1 MACANFIHDVSLES
15 IRENVLLKIEKEESA
30 HENGE
35 SFVTAPGRRLTV
47 LVYRFSATRSVQTLD
62 GFQSGR
68 DCSPEGTHSTVHCS
82 SWIT

>member
-35 SFVTAPGRRLTV
+35 RFVIASRRRLTV
-47 LVYRFSATRSVQTLD
+47 LVL
-62 GFQSGR
+62 
-68 DCSPEGTHSTVHCS
+68 
-82 SWIT
+82 